1 MLDNQALLLY
11 FRFLHENSDVNYFTI
26 GAKSVGQCCETT
38 AVVVSGTEPA
48 LIPLVNM
55 IRVSTLYLNLSRLAL
70 QNYKFSLD
78 EYDSSRDN

>member
-1 MLDNQALLLY
+1 M
-11 FRFLHENSDVNYFTI
+11 
-26 GAKSVGQCCETT
+26 
-38 AVVVSGTEPA
+38 VVSGTEPA